1 MDAPVR
7 SISRRSFLK
16 LAAATGMVLSLGG
29 CSLLG
34 PSSKLPDASHCAA
47 AKPAADTEFDYIVIG
62 SGAGGGPVA
71 ANLALAGYTVL
82 LLEAGGDTE
91 NAHYSVPAFH
101 PLSTEDPDLQ
111 WNYFVRHYANDDR
124 QSKDTKRNKDGTIWY
139 PRAGTLGGCT
149 AHNAMIT
156 VYPHES
162 DWDGIARVTGD
173 ESWSSDKMRKYF
185 QRVERCQYKLKTWDI
200 ITGGE
205 HGFDGW
211 LSTERPDQDTLEKVV
226 KNDPQLQRI
235 LAAVA
240 LAELEDAP
248 GSPTEAFIRRGIPKL
263 FNAALKKDINHMDSV
278 KRRPEGL
285 YLTPLATNGGQ
296 RASVRDRIRD
306 VQQLCP
312 NQLVVKTNVLV
323 TKILLEKSGLTP
335 GLIKAVGVECREG
348 AHLYRAH
355 PDPKIYDHLPSTKQ
369 VRAKKE
375 VILSAGAFNS
385 PQLLML
391 SGIGPKAE
399 LERHGIPVHIALPGV
414 GKNLQDRYE
423 VGIVYK
429 LKENLATLE
438 KAKFEADPEKDPIY
452 KEWSEA
458 SPEERREGKGFLY
471 SSNGVIIAILKR
483 SSFARDAKQDP
494 DLFIFGLPSD
504 FRGYKQGYTKS
515 ISIKDHFTWLVLKA
529 HTRNRGGEVTLRS
542 NDPRDTPQINF
553 KYFEEGND
561 PNTGQEDL
569 QAMLQA
575 IAFIRRMMSGLTANG
590 DAEEIWPGPSVTDAA
605 LKEWI
610 MNEAWGHHASCSC
623 KLGAADDGTAV
634 LDKDF
639 RVRGTTN
646 LRVVDASVFPYI
658 PGFFI
663 VTPVYMIAEKASEVI
678 LKASHLSGL

>member
-1 MDAPVR
+1 MDTPVR

-47 AKPAADTEFDYIVIG
+47 AKPAPDTEFDYIVVG

-82 LLEAGGDTE
+82 LLEAGGETE
-91 NAHYSVPAFH
+91 NAHYTVPAFH
-101 PLSTEDPDLQ
+101 GLSTEDPDLQ
-111 WNYFVRHYANDDR
+111 WNYFVRHYASDDR
-124 QSKDTKRNKDGTIWY
+124 QRKDTKRTKDGTIWY

-173 ESWSSDKMRKYF
+173 ESWSSDNMRKYF
-185 QRVERCQYKLKTWDI
+185 QRVERCQYKFKTWDV

-211 LSTERPDQDTLEKVV
+211 LSTERPDEDVLIKLVKKDEQLERILTAVQLATLE
-226 KNDPQLQRI
+226 DL
-235 LAAVA
+235 
-240 LAELEDAP
+240 P
-248 GSPTEAFIRRGIPKL
+248 GSLTEAIIKQATIKVLRTAI
-263 FNAALKKDINHMDSV
+263 KKDINHKDSV
-278 KRRPEGL
+278 KNRPEGL

-296 RASVRDRIRD
+296 RASVRDRIRE
-306 VQQLCP
+306 VQKVCP
-312 NQLVVKTNVLV
+312 NHLVVKTNVLV
-323 TKILLEKSGLTP
+323 TKIMLEKAGASAAPL
-335 GLIKAVGVECREG
+335 KAVGVECREG

-355 PDPKIYDHLPSTKQ
+355 PEPKIYDPLPSTKQ
-369 VRAKKE
+369 FRAKRE
-375 VILSAGAFNS
+375 VIVSGGAFNT

-391 SGIGPKAE
+391 SGIGPKEE
-399 LERHGIPVHIALPGV
+399 LERHGIPVNIALPGV

-429 LKENLATLE
+429 MKENFSTLE
-438 KAKFEADPEKDPIY
+438 QAQFEADPQNDPVY

-471 SSNGVIIAILKR
+471 SSNGIIIAILKR
-483 SSFARDAKQDP
+483 SSVAKAGEQPP

-504 FRGYKQGYTKS
+504 FRGYEQGYTKS

-529 HTRNRGGEVTLRS
+529 HTRNSGGEVTLRS

-561 PNTGQEDL
+561 PNKGQEDL
-569 QAMLQA
+569 QAMVEA

-590 DAEEIWPGPSVTDAA
+590 DAEEIWPGRNVTDSA

-623 KLGAADDGTAV
+623 KIGARDDGTAV
-634 LDKDF
+634 LDNNFK
-639 RVRGTTN
+639 VRGTTN
-646 LRVVDASVFPYI
+646 LRAVDASVFPYI

-678 LKASHLSGL
+678 LANANQRSA